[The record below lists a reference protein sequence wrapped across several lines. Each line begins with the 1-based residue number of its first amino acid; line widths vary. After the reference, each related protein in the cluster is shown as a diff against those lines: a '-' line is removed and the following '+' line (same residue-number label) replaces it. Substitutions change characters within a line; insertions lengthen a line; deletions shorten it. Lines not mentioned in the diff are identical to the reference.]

1 MTCKFILAAL
11 LIATV
16 FIVGPVSAAPLDGR
30 PEDAMDRLS
39 CLDLTPKQNQRIRQ
53 MQIELEQAVNPL
65 QIQMFE
71 RRAELRLLWMQ
82 LDPDDKAIKAKQRE
96 VFDLRWSIQEQNTD
110 FWLRVRQAL
119 TPEQRSRF
127 LLQAGGPE
135 RSPFPDR
142 RPPPPG
148 RRPPPPRR
156 W

>member
-1 MTCKFILAAL
+1 MIWKYIPAAL
-11 LIATV
+11 LVAAI
-16 FIVGPVSAAPLDGR
+16 FIVGPVSAVPLDGP

-65 QIQMFE
+65 RIQMFE

-82 LDPDDKAIKAKQRE
+82 LDPDEKAIRAKQRE
-96 VFDLRWSIQEQNTD
+96 VFDLRWSIQERNTD

>member
-1 MTCKFILAAL
+1 MIGKFFPAAV
-11 LIATV
+11 LIAAV
-16 FIVGPVSAAPLDGR
+16 FIAGPVFAAPQDGP

-39 CLDLTPKQNQRIRQ
+39 CLDLTPRQNQQIRQ

-82 LDPDDKAIKAKQRE
+82 LDPDEKAIKAKQRE
-96 VFDLRWSIQEQNTD
+96 VFDLRWSIQEQNTE
-110 FWLRVRQAL
+110 FWLRVRKAL
-119 TPEQRSRF
+119 TPEQRSQF